1 MAEPTELPLFPLHT
15 VLCPGVALPLHIF
28 EERYRLLVEHCV
40 EHDEPFGVVLIRN
53 GRDVGPLRG
62 EVAEVGTTALIR
74 QVGQYPDGRFD
85 IVTIGGSR
93 FRIVA
98 LERDRAPY
106 LIGRVEMLPEPIGDA
121 PTARRL
127 ATAVSE
133 RFLRYLEL
141 VQPDDDEDEGPEIE
155 VEIVMEGGET
165 GEEEE
170 QPREVD
176 ETAGAE
182 QSTESLRLVEASTQP
197 IDDRQRHEMLMA
209 AARRLVTPDDPTAL
223 SYVLCGLVQIELGR
237 RQALLEAPD
246 TAERLR
252 RLDAVLAREIDL
264 LERRLK
270 PLVVDARSSH
280 LRRN

>member
-1 MAEPTELPLFPLHT
+1 MAEATELPLFPLHT

-62 EVAEVGTTALIR
+62 EVAGVGTTALIR

-93 FRIVA
+93 FRILA

-106 LIGRVEMLPEPIGDA
+106 LVGRVEMLPEPIGDA
-121 PTARRL
+121 PAARRL
-127 ATAVSE
+127 ATTVSE

-141 VQPDDDEDEGPEIE
+141 VQPEDDGDDGPEIE
-155 VEIVMEGGET
+155 VEIVMEAGET

-170 QPREVD
+170 QREV
-176 ETAGAE
+176 EEPAGSEPA
-182 QSTESLRLVEASTQP
+182 TESLRLVEASAQP

-237 RQALLEAPD
+237 RQSLLEAPD

-252 RLDAVLAREIDL
+252 RLDAVLVREIDL

-270 PLVVDARSSH
+270 PLVVDARSAA

>member
-28 EERYRLLVEHCV
+28 EERYRLLVERCI
-40 EHDEPFGVVLIRN
+40 EEDEPFGVVLIRN

-62 EVAEVGTTALIR
+62 EIAEVGTTAVIR

-93 FRIVA
+93 FRIAAVDR
-98 LERDRAPY
+98 EREPY
-106 LIGRVEMLPEPIGDA
+106 LVGTVEMLPEPIGDRT
-121 PTARRL
+121 TARRL
-127 ATAVSE
+127 ATRVSE

-141 VQPDDDEDEGPEIE
+141 VQPEDDDEGPEIE
-155 VEIVMEGGET
+155 VELVMEAGET
-165 GEEEE
+165 VEDEPPQIEEAAVE
-170 QPREVD
+170 PV
-176 ETAGAE
+176 
-182 QSTESLRLVEASTQP
+182 TESLRLVEASGQP
-197 IDDRQRHEMLMA
+197 IDDRQRHDMLMA

-223 SYVLCGLVQIELGR
+223 SYVLCGLVQVELGR
-237 RQALLEAPD
+237 RQMLLEAPD

-270 PLVVDARSSH
+270 PLVVDARASA

>member
-15 VLCPGVALPLHIF
+15 VLCPGVALPLHVF
-28 EERYRLLVEHCV
+28 EERYRLLVEHCI

-53 GRDVGPLRG
+53 GREVGPLRG
-62 EVAEVGTTALIR
+62 ELAAVGTTALIR

-93 FRIVA
+93 FRIEAVDR
-98 LERDRAPY
+98 EREPY
-106 LIGRVEMLPEPIGDA
+106 LVGRVEMLPEPIGDA
-121 PTARRL
+121 VIARRL
-127 ATAVSE
+127 ATRVSE

-141 VQPDDDEDEGPEIE
+141 VQPDEDDGSPEIE
-155 VEIVMEGGET
+155 VELVMEAGDT
-165 GEEEE
+165 GEEDEPPDMEE
-170 QPREVD
+170 APAPEAV
-176 ETAGAE
+176 
-182 QSTESLRLVEASTQP
+182 SESLRLVEASTQP

-223 SYVLCGLVQIELGR
+223 SYVLCGLVQVELGR
-237 RQALLEAPD
+237 RQLLLEAPD

-270 PLVVDARSSH
+270 PLVVDGRGSA